1 MVCACFCLL
10 PICLVHFI
18 LLFSLA
24 CLHSSMI
31 SVFFLAVF
39 FFVISLFSPF
49 LSHSLSLSLSLSF
62 FRTFSFAMLSAR
74 EARKSENENAGETES
89 NTMLPPI
96 ILSSLT
102 FFFFFFFFLPYLHT
116 AFAILLL
123 SKLIILNSLT
133 YTSNFFCSYL
143 FFCVV
148 LGG

>member
-49 LSHSLSLSLSLSF
+49 LSHSLSLSLSLV
-62 FRTFSFAMLSAR
+62 LSYFLVCYVKR
-74 EARKSENENAGETES
+74 ERSEKE
-89 NTMLPPI
+89 
-96 ILSSLT
+96 
-102 FFFFFFFFLPYLHT
+102 
-116 AFAILLL
+116 
-123 SKLIILNSLT
+123 
-133 YTSNFFCSYL
+133 
-143 FFCVV
+143 
-148 LGG
+148 